1 MNRINRMIVMT
12 SLLAIMTVLTAA
24 QYGSNEK
31 TLAYAYIQNEN
42 ELSDGDA
49 STTVPNND
57 PFLIVLP
64 CCDYMSSDIGSP
76 LN

>member
-1 MNRINRMIVMT
+1 MNKINRIIAMT
-12 SLLAIMTVLTAA
+12 SLLALMTALTAA
-24 QYGSNEK
+24 QYGSNEN

-42 ELSDGDA
+42 EQSDGDA

-64 CCDYMSSDIGSP
+64 CCDYMLPDIGSP

>member
-1 MNRINRMIVMT
+1 MNRINRMIVMI
-12 SLLAIMTVLTAA
+12 SLLAIMTALTAA

-42 ELSDGDA
+42 ELSNGDA
-49 STTVPNND
+49 STTV

-76 LN
+76 LK

>member
-1 MNRINRMIVMT
+1 MT
-12 SLLAIMTVLTAA
+12 SLLALMTALTAA

-31 TLAYAYIQNEN
+31 TFAYAYIQNEN

-49 STTVPNND
+49 STTVPTND
-57 PFLIVLP
+57 PFMIVLP
-64 CCDYMSSDIGSP
+64 CCDYMLPDIGSP